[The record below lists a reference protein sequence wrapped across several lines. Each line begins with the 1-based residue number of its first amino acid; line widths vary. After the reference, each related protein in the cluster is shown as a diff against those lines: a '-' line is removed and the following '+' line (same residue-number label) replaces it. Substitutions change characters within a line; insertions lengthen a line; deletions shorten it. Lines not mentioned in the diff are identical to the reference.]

1 MSKAVL
7 LLLLLAFSSCSLKY
21 DENPSGTDS
30 SPELEFKDA
39 DYKKYED
46 KEEVFQRIEALT
58 SSQLLEIANELFSEE
73 QLSTLIYR

>member
-1 MSKAVL
+1 MGKCFL
-7 LLLLLAFSSCSLKY
+7 H
-21 DENPSGTDS
+21 
-30 SPELEFKDA
+30 
-39 DYKKYED
+39 YKKYED